1 MVATMTVTQLKKI
14 LDDAITRGL
23 GDATV
28 RFEGWDDHGDLQS
41 FIPRGD
47 VRRGS
52 NATGGPE
59 VIIR

>member
-1 MVATMTVTQLKKI
+1 MVPSMTVVQLKKI
-14 LDDAITRGL
+14 LEDAVVRGL
-23 GDATV
+23 GDATI

-52 NATGGPE
+52 NATGGQE